1 MLFITT
7 TPENEEDILILVE
20 NADTRYMIQ
29 GNYFFD
35 DDGDFYDWDGEL
47 LYGVIGWTDLPTID
61 LG

>member
-7 TPENEEDILILVE
+7 TPEIEDSILILV
-20 NADTRYMIQ
+20 DTEVGRCIVQ

-35 DDGDFYDWDGEL
+35 DDGAFYDFEGEEL
-47 LYGVIGWTDLPTID
+47 HGVIGWTDLPTID